1 VGGDAAAGGADA
13 VIRRR
18 PVPVVP
24 EYLLGEK
31 ALGERD
37 DAIEAFRQDE
47 NAKFTFNAYKNKS
60 VRKALNAAFNFKCAY
75 CEAYFGATQPVAV
88 EHYRP
93 KSAVLGADGKLKKPG
108 YYWLAGTWTNLLPS
122 CTDCNS
128 AREQEIP
135 GENPRT
141 MGKANMFPIAN
152 EKARAKKPDQEKKE
166 QRLLLHPYL
175 DQPER
180 HLVFD
185 ADGSVKPAR
194 TGGRESKKGAA
205 SIEVYALRRPQLATD
220 RARVATLVRASVKQ
234 IGDLRVVFGRTGDPL
249 LEQSIREEIATLK
262 SFLAETSPY
271 SAMARQLASELVDEI
286 G

>member
-1 VGGDAAAGGADA
+1 M
-13 VIRRR
+13 IRVR
-18 PVPVVP
+18 PVPPVP
-24 EYLLGEK
+24 EVLLGEK
-31 ALGERD
+31 ALEERD
-37 DAIEAFRQDE
+37 DAIEAFGQDE
-47 NAKFTFNAYKNKS
+47 NATFTFNAYKNKT
-60 VRKALNAAFNFKCAY
+60 VRKALNGAFHFKCAY
-75 CEAYFGATQPVAV
+75 CEAFFGATQPVAV

-93 KSAVLGADGKLKKPG
+93 KSAVVGVDGKLKKPG
-108 YYWLAGTWTNLLPS
+108 YYWLAGTWANLLPS

-128 AREQEIP
+128 AREQEVP
-135 GENPRT
+135 GEDPRT
-141 MGKANMFPIAN
+141 MGKANKFPIAN
-152 EKARAKKPDQEKKE
+152 ESSRAKKPEHERKEK
-166 QRLLLHPYL
+166 RLLLHPYL
-175 DQPER
+175 DYPER

-185 ADGSVKPAR
+185 ADGGIKPAR
-194 TGGRESKKGAA
+194 TGGRESRKGVE

>member
-1 VGGDAAAGGADA
+1 
-13 VIRRR
+13 VIRVR
-18 PVPVVP
+18 PVPPVP
-24 EYLLGEK
+24 EFLLGEK
-31 ALGERD
+31 ALDERD
-37 DAIEAFRQDE
+37 EAIKAFKSDQ
-47 NAKFTFNAYKNKS
+47 NAKFTFNAYKNRT
-60 VRKALNAAFNFKCAY
+60 VRKALNATFHFKCAY
-75 CEAYFGATQPVAV
+75 CEAFFGATQPVAV

-93 KSAVLGADGKLKKPG
+93 KSAVVGADGKLKKPG
-108 YYWLAGTWTNLLPS
+108 YYWLAGTWVNLLPS

-135 GENPRT
+135 GEDPRT
-141 MGKANMFPIAN
+141 MGKANKFPIAN
-152 EKARAKKPDQEKKE
+152 ETARAKKPEQEKKE
-166 QRLLLHPYL
+166 KRLLLHPYL
-175 DQPER
+175 DHPER

-185 ADGSVKPAR
+185 ADGGVKPAR
-194 TGGRESKKGAA
+194 SSAGRESEKGVK
-205 SIEVYALRRPQLATD
+205 SIEVYALRRPGLATD
-220 RARVATLVRASVKQ
+220 RARIATLVRASVKQ